1 MPHHTTP
8 HHRFVSSVLEWIT
21 HESAFIFLIT
31 FLNITVAG
39 VTYKSFLFGSHQFI
53 IESMILT
60 RDLSLSFLMITAADI
75 LLYLVFSR
83 NKAILKSAKFIFLA
97 VNIFTFLADL
107 FTMYYFKYPLN
118 YMMLEIIRATNFRE
132 AGEFM
137 QAYVFDAR
145 LILLEIG
152 AIVLLLTVWSFL
164 LLIRKKKI
172 MLAFVFTA
180 GIFAGIYSLWHE
192 VIYLKNA
199 HNRPVK
205 SVGLF
210 RLAFMAHKLHS
221 DTQDFIKTLD
231 EQKDILI
238 TNRGRNIP
246 YVVFILGESTT
257 RNHMSL
263 YGYELPTTP
272 NLESRLK
279 EGGLYV
285 FSDIISPHANT
296 SAVMRKLFSFYRYG
310 DKGQWF
316 SYTNIFM
323 ILKAAGWRTVWLSNQ
338 EKHIGG
344 NEVHLYSYYCDVK
357 SFVEEF
363 KEDFSQGNTYD
374 EELMP
379 LLDEAMKTEADKNF
393 YMIQLMGCHVHYHKR
408 YPHEKFSK
416 FTYRDE
422 GGFDG
427 ISDHMKT
434 IRANYDNAV
443 LYNDFVVDG
452 IIRRFEN
459 ENAIVIYVSDHGEE
473 VYDSMNFYGHGG
485 EVPSKFS
492 IEIPFII
499 WTSPKFR
506 KAYPGLESQIASSIN
521 RPYMT
526 DDMIHTVLDIA
537 GIETP
542 GYDPAQ
548 SIINPKFDSSRKRIY
563 AGMQYDKDTGLHE
576 IQ

>member
-1 MPHHTTP
+1 M
-8 HHRFVSSVLEWIT
+8 
-21 HESAFIFLIT
+21 
-31 FLNITVAG
+31 
-39 VTYKSFLFGSHQFI
+39 
-53 IESMILT
+53 IESMILI
-60 RDLSLSFLMITAADI
+60 RDVSLSFLMITAADFI
-75 LLYLVFSR
+75 LCLLFR
-83 NKAILKSAKFIFLA
+83 RREKILKSAKSIFLA
-97 VNIFTFLADL
+97 VNIFTFIADI
-107 FTMYYFKYPLN
+107 FTIYYFKYPLN

-132 AGEFM
+132 GREFL
-137 QAYVFDAR
+137 QAYSFDAG
-145 LILLEIG
+145 LLLFEAG
-152 AIVLLLTVWSFL
+152 AIVLLLVIWRLL

-172 MLAFVFTA
+172 ILAFVFTA
-180 GIFAGIYSLWHE
+180 GIFAGLYSFWHE
-192 VIYLKNA
+192 VIYLHNG

-210 RLAFMAHKLHS
+210 RLGFMAGKLHS
-221 DTQDFIKTLD
+221 DTQKFMKALD

-263 YGYELPTTP
+263 YGYKLPTTP
-272 NLESRLK
+272 NIEARQK

-285 FSDIISPHANT
+285 FRDVISPHSST
-296 SAVMRKLFSFYRYG
+296 GAVMSKLFSFYRYG

-316 SYTNIFM
+316 SYTNIFR
-323 ILKAAGWRTVWLSNQ
+323 ILRAAGWRTVWLSNQ

-344 NEVHLYSYYCDVK
+344 DQVHLYSYHCDVK
-357 SFVEEF
+357 RFVEEF
-363 KEDFSQGNTYD
+363 KEDFSQGNTHD

-473 VYDSMNFYGHGG
+473 VYDVKNFYGHGG
-485 EVPSKFS
+485 EVPSRLM
-492 IEIPFII
+492 IEVPFMI

-506 KAYPGLESQIASSIN
+506 EAYPELEARIASSVD

-526 DDMIHTVLDIA
+526 DDMIHTLLDIM

-542 GYDPAQ
+542 EYDPSK

-563 AGMQYDKDTGLHE
+563 AGMLYDKENGLHE